1 MSVISSGGKLIRV
14 HIKHSPISKLESN
27 EVALK
32 SECVKLREISIM
44 LISCGIAISV
54 LLMMFIG
61 LSLISTTLNQ
71 ISSCREKIIGY
82 EQKGYYSS
90 LDQFWSA
97 ESYCY
102 RL

>member
-1 MSVISSGGKLIRV
+1 
-14 HIKHSPISKLESN
+14 
-27 EVALK
+27 
-32 SECVKLREISIM
+32 
-44 LISCGIAISV
+44 
-54 LLMMFIG
+54 MFIG